1 MDTENISLTIEQ
13 SNTIRLISEI
23 ISGFSLGGSILILCT
38 FWFFKDNRTFN
49 LELVQYYAISN
60 LFYSACAYLPY
71 NPENSIPDIYCKIQS
86 VAITLFQSSSL
97 VWSSI
102 IGYCAFISI
111 IKKNH
116 FDDKK
121 NKYRILFIFVSYILT
136 AGMASM

>member
-1 MDTENISLTIEQ
+1 MDNITLTIEQ
-13 SNTIRLISEI
+13 SNIIRLITQI

-49 LELVQYYAISN
+49 LELVQYYALSN

-71 NPENSIPDIYCKIQS
+71 NPENRKPDIYCKIQS
-86 VAITLFQSSSL
+86 VAITLFQNSSL

-102 IGYCAFISI
+102 IGFCAFISVL
-111 IKKNH
+111 KKNH

-121 NKYRILFIFVSYILT
+121 IRYRILFIFAAYILT